1 MYISDQVPGWS
12 AALEEQLDGD
22 GRVFQLGIAGHV
34 HAAPKISEHGRRKE
48 FDAHHGRGG
57 DGQQREFPVQWQRHD
72 RFAGALDAIRR
83 GAQCCDKAGYEVTPI
98 GQLRRQGNAD
108 AIGTKTQQSVT

>member
-48 FDAHHGRGG
+48 FDAHHG
-57 DGQQREFPVQWQRHD
+57 H